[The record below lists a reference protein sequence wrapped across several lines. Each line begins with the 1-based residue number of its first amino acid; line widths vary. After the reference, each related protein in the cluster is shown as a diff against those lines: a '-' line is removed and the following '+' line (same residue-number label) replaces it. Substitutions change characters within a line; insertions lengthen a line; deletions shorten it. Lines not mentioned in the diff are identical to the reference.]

1 MTYMQSSITNEYIER
16 RMKGHKLKK
25 KHFVKSNYLEDE
37 EIFDTKSYQ
46 EEYNALTVA
55 PRR

>member
-1 MTYMQSSITNEYIER
+1 MQSSITNEYIER

-25 KHFVKSNYLEDE
+25 KHFVKANYLEDE
-37 EIFDTKSYQ
+37 EIFDAKSYQ